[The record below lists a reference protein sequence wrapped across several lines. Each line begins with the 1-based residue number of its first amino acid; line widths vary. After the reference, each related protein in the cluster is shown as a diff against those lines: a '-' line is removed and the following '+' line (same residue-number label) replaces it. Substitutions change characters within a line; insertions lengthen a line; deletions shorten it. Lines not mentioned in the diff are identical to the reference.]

1 MAPTCDGVPRSPV
14 GPSRPEQT
22 PESWPCQT
30 PGVTE
35 PTAAVSARPV
45 FEADLHLT
53 TADYREGLLRLPLL
67 WAFHGL
73 AALVLLAG
81 LTLTYLGSESGADEY
96 RLATGWLPLVGL
108 SIVLGWIPDLVA
120 WRMARTSPFRHGAT
134 VRIDD
139 ERITCTGQET
149 SVSYGWPL
157 VRRAVETR
165 SRFHLV
171 AGQGLSTAVCVL
183 PKQLFP
189 LEDHEAIRELIR
201 DKVGSLRPR

>member
-1 MAPTCDGVPRSPV
+1 MTESAADVS
-14 GPSRPEQT
+14 SR
-22 PESWPCQT
+22 
-30 PGVTE
+30 
-35 PTAAVSARPV
+35 RV
-45 FEADLHLT
+45 FEADLYLT
-53 TADYREGLLRLPLL
+53 TADFREGLLRLPLL

-73 AALVLLAG
+73 AAVILLAA

-96 RLATGWLPLVGL
+96 LLATGWLPLIGL
-108 SIVLGWIPDLVA
+108 SLVLGWIPDLIA

-134 VRIDD
+134 VRLDD

-149 SVSYGWPL
+149 SVSYSWPL

-171 AGQGLSTAVCVL
+171 AGRGLSTAVCVL

-189 LEDHEAIRELIR
+189 LEDHVAIRELIR
-201 DKVGSLRPR
+201 NKVGSLRPR

>member
-1 MAPTCDGVPRSPV
+1 M
-14 GPSRPEQT
+14 
-22 PESWPCQT
+22 
-30 PGVTE
+30 TE
-35 PTAAVSARPV
+35 PAAGVSSRRV

-67 WAFHGL
+67 RAFHGL
-73 AALVLLAG
+73 AAVTLLAA
-81 LTLTYLGSESGADEY
+81 LTLTYLGSESTADEY
-96 RLATGWLPLVGL
+96 LVATGWLPLIGL
-108 SIVLGWIPDLVA
+108 SIVTGWIPDLFA

-139 ERITCTGQET
+139 ERIAYTGQET

-157 VRRAVETR
+157 VRSAVETR

-171 AGQGLSTAVCVL
+171 AAQGLSTAVCIL
-183 PKQLFP
+183 PKQMFP

-201 DKVGSLRPR
+201 EKVGSLRQR

>member
-1 MAPTCDGVPRSPV
+1 
-14 GPSRPEQT
+14 
-22 PESWPCQT
+22 
-30 PGVTE
+30 VTE
-35 PTAAVSARPV
+35 PAADVSSRRV

-53 TADYREGLLRLPLL
+53 AADYREGLLRLPLL

-73 AALVLLAG
+73 AAVILLAA
-81 LTLTYLGSESGADEY
+81 LTLTYLDSGSTPDEY
-96 RLATGWLPLVGL
+96 LVATGWLPLIGL
-108 SIVLGWIPDLVA
+108 SLVIGWIPDLFA
-120 WRMARTSPFRHGAT
+120 WHMARTSPLRHGAT

-139 ERITCTGQET
+139 ERVACTGQET

-171 AGQGLSTAVCVL
+171 AGRGLSTAVCVV

-201 DKVGSLRPR
+201 EKVGSLRPR

>member
-1 MAPTCDGVPRSPV
+1 MKRTPTG
-14 GPSRPEQT
+14 Q
-22 PESWPCQT
+22 PCQT
-30 PGVTE
+30 PAVTE
-35 PTAAVSARPV
+35 PAAGVSSRRV

-73 AALVLLAG
+73 AAVILLAA
-81 LTLTYLGSESGADEY
+81 LTLTYLGSESTADEH
-96 RLATGWLPLVGL
+96 LVATGWLPLVGL
-108 SIVLGWIPDLVA
+108 SIVIGWIPDLFA
-120 WRMARTSPFRHGAT
+120 WRMARTSPLRHGAT

-139 ERITCTGQET
+139 ERIACTSQEA

-171 AGQGLSTAVCVL
+171 VGQGLSTAVCIL
-183 PKQLFP
+183 PKQMFP
-189 LEDHEAIRELIR
+189 LEDHVAIRELIR

>member
-1 MAPTCDGVPRSPV
+1 M
-14 GPSRPEQT
+14 
-22 PESWPCQT
+22 
-30 PGVTE
+30 TE
-35 PTAAVSARPV
+35 PAAGVSSRRV
-45 FEADLHLT
+45 FEADLHLA

-67 WAFHGL
+67 RAFHGL
-73 AALVLLAG
+73 AAVILLTA

-96 RLATGWLPLVGL
+96 RIATGWLPLIGL
-108 SIVLGWIPDLVA
+108 SIVIGWIPDLFA

-139 ERITCTGQET
+139 ERIACTGQET

-157 VRRAVETR
+157 VRSAVETR

-171 AGQGLSTAVCVL
+171 AAQGLSTAVCIL
-183 PKQLFP
+183 PKQMFP

-201 DKVGSLRPR
+201 EKVGSLRQR

>member
-1 MAPTCDGVPRSPV
+1 
-14 GPSRPEQT
+14 
-22 PESWPCQT
+22 
-30 PGVTE
+30 VTE
-35 PTAAVSARPV
+35 PAAPVSSRRV

-53 TADYREGLLRLPLL
+53 TADYRESLLRLPLL
-67 WAFHGL
+67 RAFHGL
-73 AALVLLAG
+73 AAVILLAG
-81 LTLTYLGSESGADEY
+81 LALTYLDSGSTADEY
-96 RLATGWLPLVGL
+96 LVATGWLPLVGL
-108 SIVLGWIPDLVA
+108 SIVIGWIPDLFA
-120 WRMARTSPFRHGAT
+120 WHMARTSPFRQGAT

-157 VRRAVETR
+157 VRKAVETR

-171 AGQGLSTAVCVL
+171 AGRGLSTAVCVL

-201 DKVGSLRPR
+201 DEVGSLRQR

>member
-1 MAPTCDGVPRSPV
+1 
-14 GPSRPEQT
+14 
-22 PESWPCQT
+22 
-30 PGVTE
+30 VTE
-35 PTAAVSARPV
+35 PAADVSSRRV

-53 TADYREGLLRLPLL
+53 TADYREGLLRMPLL

-73 AALVLLAG
+73 AALVLLAA
-81 LTLTYLGSESGADEY
+81 LTLTYLSSESGADGY
-96 RLATGWLPLVGL
+96 LLATGWLPLIGL
-108 SIVLGWIPDLVA
+108 SIVLGWIPDLFA
-120 WRMARTSPFRHGAT
+120 WRMARTSPFRDGAT

-171 AGQGLSTAVCVL
+171 AGRGLSTAVCVL
-183 PKQLFP
+183 PKHLFP

-201 DKVGSLRPR
+201 DEVGSLRPR